1 MQIEQQQSNK
11 RHQIGGGCVKQD
23 TEQDK
28 TKKSHT

>member
-11 RHQIGGGCVKQD
+11 KHQIGGGRVKQD

-28 TKKSHT
+28 TKESRT